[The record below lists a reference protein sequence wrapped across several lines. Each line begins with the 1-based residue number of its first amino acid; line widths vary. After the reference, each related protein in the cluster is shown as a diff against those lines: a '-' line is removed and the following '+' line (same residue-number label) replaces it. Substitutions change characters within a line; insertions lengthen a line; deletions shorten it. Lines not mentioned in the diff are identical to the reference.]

1 MSTHPATCL
10 IPLTSSEP
18 LWEWD
23 IVSDT
28 LFLSLGACSLLR
40 LPDPPTRMADFLGHI
55 PPHALPR
62 LNELREGVLSG
73 MTGSSLECDYPF
85 SNLWLQEQLL
95 VLARCENG
103 RATRVMGRYT
113 VAPAPADKADAAAG
127 ARQNGLPDVG
137 VWIYSITSKSVWRD
151 STCAALLGAPAP
163 EGCSIGYDIRLSNI
177 HPADKKALAQRYRLL
192 IEQKS
197 QGDTR
202 DDIIKVLLG
211 NGRYARML
219 LRGSVLERD
228 DLGRATLLAGTL
240 QRAESAQPFA
250 ARIPRDGRLYYA
262 LDAVGDG
269 LWDWD
274 LQNDLMYYSPR
285 YLAMLGYTQEEFPPT
300 VDSWKE
306 KIHPDDYEK
315 IINSH
320 LTVIASPRYGD
331 SIECTYRM
339 RRANGGWAWLFGRG
353 CVTQRD
359 ADGRAR
365 HLVGFITNIT
375 TVQNERDKLEELVK
389 NDVLTGLRS
398 RAYCNLEA
406 ERIER
411 NGIRPVC
418 VISGD
423 ITGLKMINDNLG
435 HAAGDEV
442 LAEAAALLR
451 KPLRLTD
458 CVARMGGDEFVVL
471 LPGCTP
477 DKGRERLEAIE
488 ACFADRNRRSD
499 RLPILAAFGLAFSE
513 SPDVPLAKVM
523 VQADTLMLRRKK
535 ARRKAAQREIKIWI
549 EARTGENVGADD
561 RLPGN

>member
-23 IVSDT
+23 IVSDA
-28 LFLSLGACSLLR
+28 LFLSLGACSR
-40 LPDPPTRMADFLGHI
+40 LHLPEPPTRMADFLGYI

-62 LNELREGVLSG
+62 LSELHEGVLSG
-73 MTGSSLECDYPF
+73 VAGSSLECDYPF
-85 SNLWLQEQLL
+85 NNLWIQEQLL
-95 VLARCENG
+95 ILARNENG
-103 RATRVMGRYT
+103 RATRAMGRYT
-113 VAPAPADKADAAAG
+113 VTPAPVKNPVAAG
-127 ARQNGLPDVG
+127 ARQSGLPDVG
-137 VWIYSITSKSVWRD
+137 VWIYSITSRSVWRD
-151 STCAALLGAPAP
+151 SICAALLGAPAP
-163 EGCSIGYDIRLSNI
+163 EGHSIGYDGRMSNI
-177 HPADKKALAQRYRLL
+177 HPADKKALAQRYRLI

-197 QGDTR
+197 QGDTL
-202 DDIIKVLLG
+202 DDIIKVRLC
-211 NGRYARML
+211 NGQYARML

-228 DLGRATLLAGTL
+228 DLGRATLMAGTL
-240 QRAESAQPFA
+240 QHEESVRPLA
-250 ARIPRDGRLYYA
+250 ARIPQDGRLYYA
-262 LDAVGDG
+262 LDTVGDG

-274 LQNDLMYYSPR
+274 LQNDLLYYSPR

-300 VDSWKE
+300 ADAWKE

-315 IINSH
+315 VISSH
-320 LTVIASPRYGD
+320 LAVIASPRYGD
-331 SIECTYRM
+331 AIECTYRM

-359 ADGRAR
+359 TDGRAR

-375 TVQNERDKLEELVK
+375 TVQNERDRLEELVK
-389 NDVLTGLRS
+389 NDALTGLRS

-435 HAAGDEV
+435 HAAGDEA

-471 LPGCTP
+471 LPGCAP
-477 DKGRERLEAIE
+477 GKGRELLGAIE
-488 ACFADRNRRSD
+488 ACFAERNHQTE
-499 RLPILAAFGLAFSE
+499 RLPLLAAFGLAFSE

-523 VQADTLMLRRKK
+523 VQADTAMLRRKK
-535 ARRKAAQREIKIWI
+535 AQRRAAQREIKTWI
-549 EARTGENVGADD
+549 EARTGENISADD

>member
-40 LPDPPTRMADFLGHI
+40 LPEPPTRMADFLGHI

-113 VAPAPADKADAAAG
+113 VAPDPADKADAAAG

-163 EGCSIGYDIRLSNI
+163 EGCSIGYDSRLSNI

-274 LQNDLMYYSPR
+274 LRDGVEVVVEVEVLDARADVQDVALR
-285 YLAMLGYTQEEFPPT
+285 VRLAEDALEAGARVALER
-300 VDSWKE
+300 
-306 KIHPDDYEK
+306 
-315 IINSH
+315 
-320 LTVIASPRYGD
+320 LAR
-331 SIECTYRM
+331 
-339 RRANGGWAWLFGRG
+339 GRLD
-353 CVTQRD
+353 VAEHARD
-359 ADGRAR
+359 ALLLWPPR
-365 HLVGFITNIT
+365 
-375 TVQNERDKLEELVK
+375 Q
-389 NDVLTGLRS
+389 
-398 RAYCNLEA
+398 NLEGCGVR
-406 ERIER
+406 EGEHVR
-411 NGIRPVC
+411 
-418 VISGD
+418 
-423 ITGLKMINDNLG
+423 LLG
-435 HAAGDEV
+435 RDE
-442 LAEAAALLR
+442 ALH
-451 KPLRLTD
+451 
-458 CVARMGGDEFVVL
+458 
-471 LPGCTP
+471 
-477 DKGRERLEAIE
+477 GRAIE
-488 ACFADRNRRSD
+488 ADALLERLLQVLGGNREALEFAH
-499 RLPILAAFGLAFSE
+499 
-513 SPDVPLAKVM
+513 DVREPKTHE
-523 VQADTLMLRRKK
+523 ADVALLYR
-535 ARRKAAQREIKIWI
+535 
-549 EARTGENVGADD
+549 
-561 RLPGN
+561 P